1 MIASRSIRCGRITFF
16 ALLPVATIA
25 MASSAA
31 AQDGAPA
38 RMVTFFNAAAC
49 PTGWNPVSIA
59 SGRLL
64 LASTDPAKV
73 GVNVNAPLGNLE
85 DRTHKHGYS
94 GTVALSYKSISA
106 GDSCCN
112 PSAAHTRDNPLSG
125 TTNNAPSGLPFVQ
138 LLVCERA
145 ASNPT
150 SK

>member
-1 MIASRSIRCGRITFF
+1 MIAFHSIRRGWIVFF
-16 ALLPVATIA
+16 SSLSLTTIA
-25 MASSAA
+25 VTFGAV

-49 PTGWNPVSIA
+49 PPGWNPVSIA

-73 GVNVNAPLGNLE
+73 GVNVNPPLGNLE

-94 GTVALSYKSISA
+94 GTVALNYKSISA

-112 PSAAHTRDNPLSG
+112 PSAAHARDNPFSG

-138 LLVCERA
+138 LLICERA
-145 ASNPT
+145 ASEPT
-150 SK
+150 GK

>member
-1 MIASRSIRCGRITFF
+1 
-16 ALLPVATIA
+16 
-25 MASSAA
+25 
-31 AQDGAPA
+31 
-38 RMVTFFNAAAC
+38 MVTFFNAAAC
-49 PTGWNPVSIA
+49 PPGWNPVSVA

-73 GVNVNAPLGNLE
+73 GVNVNPPLGNLE

-94 GTVALSYKSISA
+94 GTVALNYKSISA

-112 PSAAHTRDNPLSG
+112 PSAAHARDNPFSG
-125 TTNNAPSGLPFVQ
+125 TTGNAPSGLPFVQ

-145 ASNPT
+145 ASNAT